1 MTLTQVLHIK
11 DKQRSEAEA
20 KAEARTIAL
29 CKEIPALS
37 EIDRQLAAYG
47 PALVGFAIAGNKEAI
62 ANLEKENLELQER
75 RKQLLLSHGY
85 KANEDS
91 PAYVCAKCSDSGYA
105 KGTLCICVKQQI
117 ALSAYA
123 SAGLGKGLIG
133 KNFEN
138 FSLKYYTGDDLARME
153 KVVAICR
160 DYVKSFT
167 PTSQPLLFMGKTGL
181 GKTHLSAAIA
191 GGVAARGYN
200 VIYETS
206 QKLFDTYEAARF
218 ARDSA
223 PDTEKYEE
231 CDLLLIDDLGAECG
245 SQYTAAT
252 FFNLLNTRL
261 MHSKPT
267 VINTNLNRPQ
277 LEKTYGERVLSR
289 LLGEFR
295 VLLFTGSD
303 VRMQKLSE
311 K

>member
-138 FSLKYYTGDDLARME
+138 FSLKY
-153 KVVAICR
+153 
-160 DYVKSFT
+160 
-167 PTSQPLLFMGKTGL
+167 
-181 GKTHLSAAIA
+181 
-191 GGVAARGYN
+191 
-200 VIYETS
+200 
-206 QKLFDTYEAARF
+206 
-218 ARDSA
+218 
-223 PDTEKYEE
+223 
-231 CDLLLIDDLGAECG
+231 
-245 SQYTAAT
+245 
-252 FFNLLNTRL
+252 
-261 MHSKPT
+261 
-267 VINTNLNRPQ
+267 
-277 LEKTYGERVLSR
+277 
-289 LLGEFR
+289 
-295 VLLFTGSD
+295 
-303 VRMQKLSE
+303 
-311 K
+311 